1 MNEHKDTTKPY
12 WVAKNQDNSV
22 LHYGKIVGKSLVNTL
37 LPIST
42 FEDKKDFILFIESNG
57 ETYENIEI

>member
-42 FEDKKDFILFIESNG
+42 FEDKEDFISFIESNG
-57 ETYENIEI
+57 GVYETTEI

>member
-12 WVAKNQDNSV
+12 WVAKNEDNSI
-22 LHYGKIVGKSLVNTL
+22 LHYGKITGKSLVNTL
-37 LPIST
+37 LPITT

-57 ETYENIEI
+57 ATYKSLE